1 MNIQLPTIDLNGF
14 APVIGLVLIAVVA
27 LIVIVVII
35 ALRSKAAM
43 LIALI
48 LGATAVAPMLVGI
61 VGAVAGALVPL
72 ALIVVAGIVAIA
84 AMVTRSPD
92 LAEVIR
98 DLRSQATITQ
108 LPTTNVIKQ
117 LPDGNQTKI
126 TVRRTID
133 QDSLSDWGF

>member
-1 MNIQLPTIDLNGF
+1 MSIQLPTIDLNGF

-27 LIVIVVII
+27 LIVIVVIV

-43 LIALI
+43 IIALI

-61 VGAVAGALVPL
+61 VGAVTAALVPL

-108 LPTTNVIKQ
+108 LPTPNVIKQ
-117 LPDGNQTKI
+117 LPDGNQAKI

-133 QDSLSDWGF
+133 QGSLSDWGF